1 MKSARCMIPL
11 LLLAGMWP
19 FATALADEIRVA
31 VASNFAPLL
40 ESLAPAFEQQS
51 GHKLVIS
58 PGASGRLYTQIVA
71 GAPFDVFLAA
81 DDERPRLLADAN
93 KAISDTVFPYAIG
106 KLVLWSA
113 TLDLSREAGAT
124 LKAGNFRHLA
134 IASPTLAPYGA
145 AAREVLERMQIW
157 QSLQDKL
164 VTGEN
169 IAQTLQFIESG
180 NAELGFVAEA
190 QWLELPA
197 ERRGQ
202 PWHVP
207 TDLHT
212 PIVQE
217 GVLLRDTP
225 ATRTLK
231 VFLQSA
237 AARTMIGHA
246 GYELP

>member
-1 MKSARCMIPL
+1 MKSALCMIPL
-11 LLLAGMWP
+11 LLAGIWP
-19 FATALADEIRVA
+19 AAAALADDVRVA
-31 VASNFAPLL
+31 VASNFAPVL
-40 ESLAPAFEQQS
+40 EALAPAFEQQS
-51 GHKLVIS
+51 GHRLVLS

-81 DDERPRLLADAN
+81 DNERPRLLVEAD
-93 KAISDTVFPYAIG
+93 KAVRDSVFPYAIG

-124 LKAGNFRHLA
+124 LKAGTFRHLA
-134 IASPTLAPYGA
+134 IASPSLAPYGT

-157 QSLQDKL
+157 ESLQSKL

-169 IAQTLQFIESG
+169 IAQTLQFIDSG
-180 NAELGFVAEA
+180 NAELGFIAEA

-197 ERRGQ
+197 ERQGQ

-225 ATRTLK
+225 ATRSLLD
-231 VFLQSA
+231 FLQSDA
-237 AARTMIGHA
+237 TRTMIGHA
-246 GYELP
+246 GYDLP